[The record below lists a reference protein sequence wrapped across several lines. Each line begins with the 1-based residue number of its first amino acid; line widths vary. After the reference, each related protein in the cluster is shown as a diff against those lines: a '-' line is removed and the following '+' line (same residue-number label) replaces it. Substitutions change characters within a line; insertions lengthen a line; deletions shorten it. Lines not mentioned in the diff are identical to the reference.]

1 MKVLAMAAST
11 YGDKWAK
18 AAGNKAVTRL
28 SRMAADRGYLRTTY
42 TLETLTAELREMHR
56 RGTLSAQ
63 EWTKAKNLLARA
75 WQRRKKSG

>member
-1 MKVLAMAAST
+1 
-11 YGDKWAK
+11 
-18 AAGNKAVTRL
+18 
-28 SRMAADRGYLRTTY
+28 MAADRGYLRTTY